1 MNHNRRATPR
11 GGLPVARREIMKQ
24 NDAAL
29 DGLAGMMAMADA
41 AQSGAVL
48 DLALGDPDL
57 DTDARVVRAAMQDAL
72 HGYTHYG
79 PAAGDAQL
87 VAAICQSWQE
97 DYGLALAPEQ
107 VMVTASGCH
116 AMWLLLSA
124 LLAPGEEVVLFAPYF
139 SPYPQQVRLAGGVPV
154 EVATLPQ
161 QGFVP
166 QAEALAAACGPNTR
180 AVILNTP
187 NNPTGVCLTAEQLA
201 PLCEVCREKGIVLI
215 ADDIYTAY
223 CFDTPFVPAAGMPGM
238 AGHVATVHS
247 FSKDYCMSGWRL
259 GYVAA
264 PAPLVQKMREINE
277 SNVYVAPMVSQRA
290 GLHALALRRE
300 IFAHVNE
307 TYRAHAEYV
316 ARRVADIPFLAQPKQ
331 QGGLYAFLDIR
342 KTGDTSA
349 AFAQKLLAR
358 HGAAVIPGTAFGA
371 AGEGF
376 VRMALRA
383 DIPKL
388 EALFNSV
395 SHDEEWL
402 CAAAGRA

>member
-1 MNHNRRATPR
+1 MDSASTHNERSHSNTLAHADSSRSLRA
-11 GGLPVARREIMKQ
+11 E
-24 NDAAL
+24 
-29 DGLAGMMAMADA
+29 
-41 AQSGAVL
+41 
-48 DLALGDPDL
+48 
-57 DTDARVVRAAMQDAL
+57 
-72 HGYTHYG
+72 
-79 PAAGDAQL
+79 
-87 VAAICQSWQE
+87 
-97 DYGLALAPEQ
+97 
-107 VMVTASGCH
+107 
-116 AMWLLLSA
+116 
-124 LLAPGEEVVLFAPYF
+124 
-139 SPYPQQVRLAGGVPV
+139 
-154 EVATLPQ
+154 

-307 TYRAHAEYV
+307 TYRARAEYV

>member
-1 MNHNRRATPR
+1 MNHNRRAAPR

-290 GLHALALRRE
+290 GLHTLALRRE

-307 TYRAHAEYV
+307 TYRARAEYV
-316 ARRVADIPFLAQPKQ
+316 ARRVADILFLAQPKQ

>member
-1 MNHNRRATPR
+1 MIPSWYPTAEVP
-11 GGLPVARREIMKQ
+11 L
-24 NDAAL
+24 
-29 DGLAGMMAMADA
+29 
-41 AQSGAVL
+41 
-48 DLALGDPDL
+48 LG
-57 DTDARVVRAAMQDAL
+57 TF
-72 HGYTHYG
+72 YK
-79 PAAGDAQL
+79 
-87 VAAICQSWQE
+87 E
-97 DYGLALAPEQ
+97 
-107 VMVTASGCH
+107 
-116 AMWLLLSA
+116 
-124 LLAPGEEVVLFAPYF
+124 
-139 SPYPQQVRLAGGVPV
+139 
-154 EVATLPQ
+154 
-161 QGFVP
+161 

-307 TYRAHAEYV
+307 TYRARAEYV

>member
-1 MNHNRRATPR
+1 MNHNRRAAPR

-223 CFDTPFVPAAGMPGM
+223 CFDTPFVPAAGIPGM

-307 TYRAHAEYV
+307 TYRARAEYV
-316 ARRVADIPFLAQPKQ
+316 ARRVVDIPFLAQPKQ

>member
-1 MNHNRRATPR
+1 
-11 GGLPVARREIMKQ
+11 MKQ

-166 QAEALAAACGPNTR
+166 QAAALAAACGPNTR

-187 NNPTGVCLTAEQLA
+187 NNPTGVVYSADTLTRMAAILT
-201 PLCEVCREKGIVLI
+201 EKSAQYGHNIFLVSDEPYRDIV
-215 ADDIYTAY
+215 
-223 CFDTPFVPAAGMPGM
+223 FDGKTVPYPAAFYPHTLTCFSYSKSLSLPGE
-238 AGHVATVHS
+238 
-247 FSKDYCMSGWRL
+247 RL
-259 GYVAA
+259 GYVAVR
-264 PAPLVQKMREINE
+264 PGCEGEDILVDMMSQISRFTGHNCPPSII
-277 SNVYVAPMVSQRA
+277 QRA
-290 GLHALALRRE
+290 VSRCQKVTSDLSVYQTNMELLYEKLTALGFEVERPGGTFYIFPKALEEDANAFCRKARE
-300 IFAHVNE
+300 FDLLLVPSDSFGVKG
-307 TYRAHAEYV
+307 YV
-316 ARRVADIPFLAQPKQ
+316 RLAYCIDTEKVKRSLP
-331 QGGLYAFLDIR
+331 AFE
-342 KTGDTSA
+342 
-349 AFAQKLLAR
+349 KL
-358 HGAAVIPGTAFGA
+358 
-371 AGEGF
+371 
-376 VRMALRA
+376 
-383 DIPKL
+383 
-388 EALFNSV
+388 
-395 SHDEEWL
+395 
-402 CAAAGRA
+402 AAAYRK

>member
-1 MNHNRRATPR
+1 M
-11 GGLPVARREIMKQ
+11 
-24 NDAAL
+24 
-29 DGLAGMMAMADA
+29 
-41 AQSGAVL
+41 
-48 DLALGDPDL
+48 
-57 DTDARVVRAAMQDAL
+57 
-72 HGYTHYG
+72 
-79 PAAGDAQL
+79 
-87 VAAICQSWQE
+87 
-97 DYGLALAPEQ
+97 
-107 VMVTASGCH
+107 
-116 AMWLLLSA
+116 
-124 LLAPGEEVVLFAPYF
+124 
-139 SPYPQQVRLAGGVPV
+139 
-154 EVATLPQ
+154 ATLPQ

-307 TYRAHAEYV
+307 TYRARAEYV
-316 ARRVADIPFLAQPKQ
+316 ARRVADIPFLAQPKP
-331 QGGLYAFLDIR
+331 
-342 KTGDTSA
+342 T
-349 AFAQKLLAR
+349 
-358 HGAAVIPGTAFGA
+358 
-371 AGEGF
+371 
-376 VRMALRA
+376 
-383 DIPKL
+383 
-388 EALFNSV
+388 
-395 SHDEEWL
+395 
-402 CAAAGRA
+402 GRAVRVS

>member
-1 MNHNRRATPR
+1 MNHNRRAAPR

-57 DTDARVVRAAMQDAL
+57 DTGARVVRAAMQDAL

-307 TYRAHAEYV
+307 TYRARAEYV

>member
-238 AGHVATVHS
+238 AGPVATVHS

-307 TYRAHAEYV
+307 TYRARAEYV
-316 ARRVADIPFLAQPKQ
+316 ARRVVDIPFLAQQKQ

>member
-1 MNHNRRATPR
+1 MRAAFAAQLPE
-11 GGLPVARREIMKQ
+11 GGDAMKQ
-24 NDAAL
+24 NEAAMG
-29 DGLAGMMAMADA
+29 GLAGMMAMADA
-41 AQSGAVL
+41 ARSGAVL

-79 PAAGDAQL
+79 PAAGDAEL
-87 VAAICQSWQE
+87 IEAICKSWQE

-124 LLAPGEEVVLFAPYF
+124 LLAPGDEVVLFTPYF
-139 SPYPQQVRLAGGVPV
+139 PPYPQQVRMAGGVPV
-154 EVATLPQ
+154 EVPVLPQ

-166 QAEALAAACGPNTR
+166 QAAALAAACGPKTR

-187 NNPTGVCLTAEQLA
+187 NNPTGVCLTAGQLA
-201 PLCEVCREKGIVLI
+201 PLCEVCREKGILLI

-223 CFDTPFVPAAGMPGM
+223 CFETPFVPAAGMPGM
-238 AGHVATVHS
+238 AGRVATVHS

-264 PAPLVQKMREINE
+264 PAPLVQKMCEINE

-300 IFAHVNE
+300 IFARVNE
-307 TYRAHAEYV
+307 TYRARAEY
-316 ARRVADIPFLAQPKQ
+316 AAQRAGELPFLSRPKQ

-342 KTGDTSA
+342 KTGQTSA

-383 DIPKL
+383 DIPRLKV
-388 EALFNSV
+388 LFDSMA
-395 SHDEEWL
+395 HDEEWL
-402 CAAAGRA
+402 CAAARRA